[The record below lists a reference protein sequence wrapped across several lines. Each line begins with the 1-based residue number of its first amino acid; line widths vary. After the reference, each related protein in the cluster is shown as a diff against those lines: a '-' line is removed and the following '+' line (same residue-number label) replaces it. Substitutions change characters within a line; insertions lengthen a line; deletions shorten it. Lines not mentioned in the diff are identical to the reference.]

1 MWAMCNNRQNVIN
14 LNMKVDKD
22 LYLSFLNIELRE
34 KYLTSVENIA
44 IQVVGQTQVISRDVS

>member
-1 MWAMCNNRQNVIN
+1 MCNNRQNVIN